1 VIRVQNV
8 RYSIGPRV
16 LFEDITWVI
25 APGDRIALVGPNGA
39 GKTTLIRILLGEY
52 TPESGTRVISKGT
65 RLGYLPQE
73 AAERFDGTVL
83 DRALEAHRHVL
94 EMREELDALYER
106 MGSATPEDPELPAI
120 LDRAGELQHHLELHD
135 EHTIEPEARRV
146 LGGLGFSREDQD
158 RPLAEFSGGWRMR
171 AALAALLLTDPT
183 ILFLDE
189 PTNHL
194 DLPALEWLE
203 DYLETF
209 RGGLVVVSHDRVF
222 LDRVATEVQEL
233 DQQTLHDYPMTFT
246 GYLEER
252 EARRERIEAQN
263 VQLDKKI
270 AQLERF
276 AERFGAKNT
285 KAAQAH
291 SKRKQAER
299 LRARRVILPRR
310 PRGIRFQF
318 PPPPHVG
325 RSLIR
330 LDDVSFG
337 YGGRDVFSHASFE
350 IERGE
355 KVAIVGANGA
365 GKTTLLRVIAG
376 QLDPRHGEREAHQH
390 ARPAFFAQH
399 AAETLD
405 GKLTVLEAVE
415 EVATDDARPRL
426 RSLLG
431 SFLFIGDDVFKH
443 CRVLSGGER
452 QRVAIARLLLQ
463 QTNLL
468 LLDEPTHHLDLA
480 GKEVLEEALGQ
491 YPGAVVVV
499 THDRSLMARLAT
511 RILGVQDGKVALYP
525 GGYDDYESARMA
537 AGAPGAGGTASTGA
551 PGAVAAETA
560 GRDGAAT
567 GTVAKASK
575 PPKPSKDGR
584 APAAGRDPARA
595 DGAKRADRSAQSD
608 ARKRKQETERVER
621 EIESR
626 EAELR
631 ALETELA
638 DPGVYATRE
647 RARELLDRY
656 ERIKGEVESLWK
668 DLERLLPDGADRP
681 GA

>member
-1 VIRVQNV
+1 MIRVQNV

-83 DRALEAHRHVL
+83 DRALEAHRHIL
-94 EMREELDALYER
+94 EMREELDALYEQ
-106 MGSATPEDPELPAI
+106 MGSAAPDDPELPAL

-158 RPLAEFSGGWRMR
+158 RPLSEFSGGWRMR

-183 ILFLDE
+183 ILILDE

-222 LDRVATEVQEL
+222 LDRVATEIQEL
-233 DQQTLHDYPMTFT
+233 DQQTLHDYPMSFT
-246 GYLEER
+246 EYLEER
-252 EARRERIEAQN
+252 VARRDRIEAQN

-285 KAAQAH
+285 KATQAQ
-291 SKRKQAER
+291 SKRKQADR
-299 LRARRVILPRR
+299 LRSRRVILPRR
-310 PRGIRFQF
+310 PRGIRFTF

-337 YGGRDVFSHASFE
+337 YGDRNVFSHASFE

-376 QLDPRHGEREAHQH
+376 QLDPRHGEIETHQH

-399 AAETLD
+399 AAEILD
-405 GKLTVLEAVE
+405 GKLTVLEAVD
-415 EVATDDARPRL
+415 EVATDDARPKL
-426 RSLLG
+426 RALLG

-463 QTNLL
+463 STNLL

-480 GKEVLEEALGQ
+480 GKDVLEEALGQ

-511 RILGVQDGKVALYP
+511 RILAVHDGRVTLYP
-525 GGYDDYESARMA
+525 GGYDDYESARLAA
-537 AGAPGAGGTASTGA
+537 AGGTGVTTIEGAGGAATPAKDSPPET
-551 PGAVAAETA
+551 PGA
-560 GRDGAAT
+560 
-567 GTVAKASK
+567 KS
-575 PPKPSKDGR
+575 
-584 APAAGRDPARA
+584 RA
-595 DGAKRADRSAQSD
+595 DGKAPGGAKPRASKADAEAAKREDRRAQNE

-626 EAELR
+626 ETEMR

-638 DPGVYATRE
+638 DPAVYAARD
-647 RARELLDRY
+647 RAKELLARY

-668 DLERLLPDGADRP
+668 DLERLLPDGADR
-681 GA
+681 G